1 MHHPSRFTILTIVLL
16 SAFLL
21 TGYVQPAQADTA
33 AQIDRDVDSALKKL
47 YARSNAARELS
58 KIAKGIMVF
67 PNVIKA
73 GFLIGG
79 QYGEGAMRVDGKT
92 AGYYCTVAASYGL
105 QAGAQSYG
113 YALFFTDRDALEYLN
128 KSDGWEIGV
137 GPSVV
142 VVDEGFGRTLTSTT
156 AKEAVYA
163 FIFNQKG
170 LMAGL
175 GIQGSKITRITPD
188 RR

>member
-1 MHHPSRFTILTIVLL
+1 MHLTSRFSVIAIILI
-16 SAFLL
+16 SAFLIA
-21 TGYVQPAQADTA
+21 VSSQPALADTA
-33 AQIDRDVDSALKKL
+33 AQIDRDIDNALKKL
-47 YARSNAARELS
+47 YARSSAARELS
-58 KIAKGIMVF
+58 KIAKGVLVF
-67 PNVIKA
+67 PSIVKG
-73 GFLIGG
+73 GFIVAG
-79 QYGEGAMRVDGKT
+79 QYGEGALRVDGKT

-105 QAGAQSYG
+105 QAGAQSFG
-113 YALFFTDRDALEYLN
+113 YVLFFTDREALEYLN

-142 VVDEGFGRTLTSTT
+142 IVDEGFARTMSTTT

-170 LMAGL
+170 LMAGM

-188 RR
+188 KR

>member
-1 MHHPSRFTILTIVLL
+1 MHLASRTIILTIVVL
-16 SAFLL
+16 SAFLF
-21 TGYVQPAQADTA
+21 TGYVQPVLADTA
-33 AQIDRDVDSALKKL
+33 AQIDRDVDNALKKL
-47 YARSNAARELS
+47 YARSTAARELS

-67 PNVIKA
+67 PSIIKA

-79 QYGEGAMRVDGKT
+79 QYGEGSLRVDGKT
-92 AGYYCTVAASYGL
+92 AGYYCTVSASYGL

-113 YALFFTDRDALEYLN
+113 YVLFFTDREALEYLN

-156 AKEAVYA
+156 AKDAVYA